1 MNKGHIYLVGRLPIK
16 PTNCSNHYSIYH
28 RHKNCKLDISCFQEP
43 SLRAVLFS
51 IPPAGHLAG
60 QGARPEGGLL
70 QAELVQPGHLHLRR
84 CPLLS
89 GRFECLDSTDLAR
102 KNQGGSKKIFGIL
115 EAIFNWS
122 S

>member
-1 MNKGHIYLVGRLPIK
+1 M
-16 PTNCSNHYSIYH
+16 
-28 RHKNCKLDISCFQEP
+28 
-43 SLRAVLFS
+43 RAVLFS